1 MLQLRKIVGWE
12 RLNAF
17 SLRSQSTFGSL
28 LLEVFKMKSFN
39 ETVLAFLSFESKTNI
54 LYVNINFTGNL
65 FLGFGR
71 YWGKVL
77 PEPAVFHFF
86 RVPALTNNVLPIFFS
101 CWLVVNNSRNKRVS
115 AFLLYFI
122 GFETINFYIIFFIK
136 MSYFGSNLFF

>member
-12 RLNAF
+12 RLNTF
-17 SLRSQSTFGSL
+17 LLRSQSTFGSL

-101 CWLVVNNSRNKRVS
+101 C
-115 AFLLYFI
+115 
-122 GFETINFYIIFFIK
+122 
-136 MSYFGSNLFF
+136 